1 MVERIKNLLFGSKQL
16 KKREVIYIL
25 KVIETLSKEHVDKVC
40 FSFFYFLKFL
50 FIFIDAEE
58 INANVDE
65 KKIGILVILRT
76 HIIPKLTD
84 SCLQLSFHLTFKFL
98 VL

>member
-16 KKREVIYIL
+16 KKREVINIL
-25 KVIETLSKEHVDKVC
+25 KVIETLPKEHVDKVC
-40 FSFFYFLKFL
+40 FSFFYLFKFP

-65 KKIGILVILRT
+65 KKI
-76 HIIPKLTD
+76 
-84 SCLQLSFHLTFKFL
+84 
-98 VL
+98 